1 MIISRKLI
9 LKKISIGLIISIL
22 FLIVSCKQNEIHTI
36 DEQSKIK
43 LDSLKTSFDRYLKIN
58 IDSAQNIV
66 LKFKDIAYKTG
77 NHDLIAESNLLLAI
91 FYHEKGKIN
100 DAAHY
105 FDLSYN
111 QLKNSTDTLLK
122 INFFNKYGLFL
133 NENSTPD
140 SAISSYNKALE
151 MSKQLKDTTYE
162 LLITTNM
169 GVVFQNQGK
178 KDLAIK
184 TFINSL
190 QLLEKM
196 HDSVNYAQTCRNI
209 ALVLLELGEYT
220 GEFNSALTYFQKS
233 LSINQAL
240 GFENE
245 VGLEYIN
252 IGVLYR
258 SLNRDSSKLYYK
270 KAADIFRKTANDFE
284 LMKVNYNQAN
294 LLKEE
299 GKYREAE
306 KVYLDVLKNSK
317 ANNSSFGIFASMHQL
332 GIIEIKLGNII
343 SSGRYFDSSIAV
355 AKQNNFTSN
364 LLISTKEA
372 FELHLEKKNLD
383 KAIEYYHLW
392 KNLDDSTHIQEMNNA
407 VLKYKTLYE
416 SEKKELEN
424 QLLRNDKEK
433 QNLTIQ
439 KANQLRT
446 YLLAIL
452 LLFVLIIILLYSKF
466 IFKKKAN
473 EELKEKNKLIQQ
485 KSIQLT
491 DALEKLT
498 FLNEN
503 LNKQKIEIQQQADLL
518 KEANAT
524 KNKFFS
530 IIAHDLKN
538 PFNVI
543 LGYLDI
549 LNNDYETIND
559 ETKKSFIDILYKA
572 STSTY
577 NLLEN
582 LLTWSFTQQGKIEI
596 KKEKIPLKQLIDK
609 GIAPYLSFAEKK
621 NQQLT
626 NNVDENIE
634 VYLDIETLATV
645 IGNCVNNAIKF
656 SHEGGIIEVNA
667 LRTDSTIE
675 IKIIDNGIGID
686 SSLIPHLFKIDKSNS
701 TDGTANEKG
710 SGLGLILCKE
720 FVELNDGKII
730 IESEKQKGTTVIISL
745 PITISN

>member
-1 MIISRKLI
+1 MNNSKKLI
-9 LKKISIGLIISIL
+9 LIYISIGFIVSFL

-66 LKFKDIAYKTG
+66 LRFKEIAYKTG

-91 FYHEKGKIN
+91 FYHEKGKMN

-111 QLKNSTDTLLK
+111 QLQNSTDTLLQ
-122 INFFNKYGLFL
+122 ITFLNKYGLFL
-133 NENSTPD
+133 NDNSTPD
-140 SAISSYNKALE
+140 SAIIIYNKGLE
-151 MSKQLKDTTYE
+151 LSKQIKDTTYE
-162 LLITTNM
+162 LMITTNM
-169 GVVFQNQGK
+169 GVVYQNQRK
-178 KDLAIK
+178 TDLAIK

-196 HDSVNYAQTCRNI
+196 HDSVNYAQTSRNI
-209 ALVLLELGEYT
+209 AIVLQEV
-220 GEFNSALTYFQKS
+220 GEFESALTYFRKS
-233 LSINQAL
+233 LLINQAL

-245 VGLEYIN
+245 VGSEYMN
-252 IGVLYR
+252 IGILYR
-258 SLNRDSSKLYYK
+258 SLNTDSSKLYYK

-306 KVYLDVLKNSK
+306 KIYLDVLKNSK
-317 ANNSSFGIFASMHQL
+317 ANNSTFGIFASMHQL

-355 AKQNNFTSN
+355 ATQNNFTSN

-383 KAIEYYHLW
+383 KAIEYYNLW

-416 SEKKELEN
+416 SEKNEREN
-424 QLLRNDKEK
+424 QILRNDKEK

-439 KANQLRT
+439 KANQLRS

-452 LLFVLIIILLYSKF
+452 LLFVLLIILLYSKF

-473 EELKEKNKLIQQ
+473 EELKEKNKLIQL

-549 LNNDYETIND
+549 LNNDYEEISD
-559 ETKKSFIDILYKA
+559 ETRKSFIDILYKA
-572 STSTY
+572 SSSTY

-596 KKEKIPLKQLIDK
+596 KKEKIALKQLIDK

-675 IKIIDNGIGID
+675 IRIKDNGIGID
-686 SSLIPHLFKIDKSNS
+686 SSLIPNLFMIDKSNS
-701 TDGTANEKG
+701 TEGTANERG

-730 IESEKQKGTTVIISL
+730 IESEKQKGTTVIISI
-745 PITISN
+745 PSNLLV